1 MKYPRKHSLLYLNWT
16 DTIPRQMK
24 ATDNTGQNQSAH
36 AIFTRYLHSKK
47 MRKTP
52 ERFAILDRVAATD
65 EHFSIEDFYDGI
77 ESKGFHVSRATVYNT
92 IQLLVDCGLVRCH
105 RFGNS
110 SSKYEFVEAGT
121 SHHHLICTKCGRIRE
136 VKDPDIAKVLKAKR
150 YSTFNT
156 SYFSLYVY
164 GICSRCSRKARTQK
178 ANLK

>member
-1 MKYPRKHSLLYLNWT
+1 
-16 DTIPRQMK
+16 MK

-77 ESKGFHVSRATVYNT
+77 ESKGFHVSRATIYNT

-110 SSKYEFVEAGT
+110 SSKYEFVEAG
-121 SHHHLICTKCGRIRE
+121 
-136 VKDPDIAKVLKAKR
+136 A
-150 YSTFNT
+150 
-156 SYFSLYVY
+156 
-164 GICSRCSRKARTQK
+164 
-178 ANLK
+178 